1 MKLRIIVTSM
11 ALAAFSFCANAQSG
25 DTPKENPW
33 FVQGELGVTYS
44 TGGTGIGRLLSPGG
58 SIAVGKYFN
67 PVWGARLS
75 IGGWVG
81 RAPGVFSGA
90 ESFYFGSAT
99 VDGLMNLSQLIKRY
113 PERLFDVN
121 LIAGVGFNRSF
132 SNASS
137 FMGKLGLQGSFRL
150 NDAIDLNVEA
160 TANGV
165 SDRWNGRDDHGIDT
179 YFHVGVG
186 LTYKFGIHVDCI
198 TCISEEYPEVVY
210 TEEEMNALINEQR
223 AQVADSIVEHRT
235 DTILIEKDC
244 PPAEKVVKGI
254 RSHVTFSIGKT
265 NITPSQEMNIM
276 AIAQYLEQYPEAN
289 ATINGYADTG
299 TGTPEINLRLA
310 KQRAEAVRDCLVKK
324 YGISADRLAVM
335 SMEGE
340 EQPFKN
346 NNNWNRVVIIVAD

>member
-11 ALAAFSFCANAQSG
+11 ALAAFSFCANAQNS

-179 YFHVGVG
+179 YFHLGVG
-186 LTYKFGIHVDCI
+186 LTYKFGTGYTCL
-198 TCISEEYPEVVY
+198 TCISEEYPEEFY
-210 TEEEMNALINEQR
+210 SEEEMNQLINEER
-223 AQVADSIVEHRT
+223 AKVTNSAATYRV
-235 DTILIEKDC
+235 DTVLVEKDC

-254 RSHVTFSIGKT
+254 RSHVTFNIGKT

-289 ATINGYADTG
+289 ATITGYADTG
-299 TGTPEINLRLA
+299 TGTPEINHRLA
-310 KQRAEAVRDCLVKK
+310 KQRAEAVRDCMVKK
-324 YGISADRLAVM
+324 YGISAERLAVM
-335 SMEGE
+335 SMEGDD
-340 EQPFKN
+340 QPFKN
-346 NNNWNRVVIIVAD
+346 NNDWNRVVIIVAD